1 MNNIGLRADKEL
13 QKIRDT
19 DIGEE
24 IDINIKMDKADTRR
38 WKYSQIDKLLDTNAF
53 TIRCT
58 EEIVTNRQQK
68 N

>member
-38 WKYSQIDKLLDTNAF
+38 W
-53 TIRCT
+53 
-58 EEIVTNRQQK
+58 
-68 N
+68 